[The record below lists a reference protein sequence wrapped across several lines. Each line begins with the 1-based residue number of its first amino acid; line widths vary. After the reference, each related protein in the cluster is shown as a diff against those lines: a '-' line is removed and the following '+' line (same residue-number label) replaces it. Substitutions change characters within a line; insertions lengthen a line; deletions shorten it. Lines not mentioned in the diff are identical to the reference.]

1 MSKNKLDYKLL
12 NICILAL
19 IVYLVY
25 QTGNLWIGVI
35 GRLTDLLFPI
45 FLAFVIAYALYP
57 FLNFMMN
64 HKIPKA
70 LGVMIIIVIIVGII
84 AIMGITLAPMLF
96 NQLNSLFNGIM
107 AFVKQLSVDFDFEI
121 GSIQTSLSEVFNNI
135 ITSVGKYVSNSAV
148 NLINISLSVISKS
161 LICFA
166 VMIYFLVDMDKIRE
180 EFKTFLRLK
189 SNKVYSFIRELD
201 HEMRSYLSGL
211 IRVMIISFF
220 EYGICYKIIGHP
232 NAILLGFLAC
242 ISGLIPY
249 FGGIMTNIVAAITAF
264 VVSPALFIRTVITFA
279 VLSAVDSYVINPLV
293 YGKTNDVHPLIVII
307 SIFIGGSLFG
317 VIGIMASFPLAVA
330 CITSYKFFKD
340 DVMKKFEEMKS
351 NSKKEKNKEN

>member
-1 MSKNKLDYKLL
+1 
-12 NICILAL
+12 
-19 IVYLVY
+19 
-25 QTGNLWIGVI
+25 
-35 GRLTDLLFPI
+35 
-45 FLAFVIAYALYP
+45 
-57 FLNFMMN
+57 
-64 HKIPKA
+64 
-70 LGVMIIIVIIVGII
+70 
-84 AIMGITLAPMLF
+84 
-96 NQLNSLFNGIM
+96 
-107 AFVKQLSVDFDFEI
+107 
-121 GSIQTSLSEVFNNI
+121 
-135 ITSVGKYVSNSAV
+135 
-148 NLINISLSVISKS
+148 
-161 LICFA
+161 
-166 VMIYFLVDMDKIRE
+166 
-180 EFKTFLRLK
+180 
-189 SNKVYSFIRELD
+189 
-201 HEMRSYLSGL
+201 MRNYLSGL

-249 FGGIMTNIVAAITAF
+249 FGGIMTNIIAAITAF

-307 SIFIGGSLFG
+307 SIFIGGSIFG
-317 VIGIMASFPLAVA
+317 IIGIMASFPLAVT

>member
-1 MSKNKLDYKLL
+1 MLKNKLDYKLL
-12 NICILAL
+12 NFCILAL
-19 IVYLVY
+19 IVYLLY

-57 FLNFMMN
+57 FLKFMMD
-64 HKIPKA
+64 HKMPKA
-70 LGVMIIIVIIVGII
+70 LGVIIILAIIVGII
-84 AIMGITLAPMLF
+84 AIIGITLAPMLF

-107 AFVKQLSVDFDFEI
+107 AFIKQLSVDFDFEI

-135 ITSVGKYVSNSAV
+135 ITSVGKYVSDSAV
-148 NLINISLSVISKS
+148 NFINVSLDFSSKA

-166 VMIYFLVDMDKIRE
+166 VMVYFLVDMDKIRE
-180 EFKTFLRLK
+180 EFKTFLKVK
-189 SNKVYSFIRELD
+189 SSKTFGFIRELD
-201 HEMRSYLSGL
+201 HEMRNYLSGL

-232 NAILLGFLAC
+232 NAVLLGFLAC

-249 FGGIMTNIVAAITAF
+249 FGGIMTNIIAAITAF

-307 SIFIGGSLFG
+307 SIFIGGSIFG
-317 VIGIMASFPLAVA
+317 IIGIMASFPLAVT